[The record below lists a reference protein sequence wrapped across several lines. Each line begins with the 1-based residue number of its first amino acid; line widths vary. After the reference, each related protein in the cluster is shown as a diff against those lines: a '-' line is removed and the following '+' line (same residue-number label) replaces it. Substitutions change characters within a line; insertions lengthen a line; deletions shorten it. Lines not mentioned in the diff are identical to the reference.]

1 MAAAKPL
8 LLIVDDERPVR
19 MLLEALARREG
30 FDAIECATGKQGID
44 VLRRRHVD
52 LMFLDLHMP
61 EINGLDVLQST
72 RDISAATHIVLITG
86 AGTIESAVEAVK
98 LGAEDYLQKPL
109 DVPRITDIIRTVRLQ
124 FEQRASILDSDIA
137 LAARLEFCGMIGR
150 SAVITQLFDLI
161 RRLAPH
167 ARSVLVTG
175 ETGCGKELVA
185 RALHRL
191 GPRKD
196 KPFITVNCSAIVETL
211 FESELFGHVRGAF
224 TGATESKPGL
234 FEAAGGGTLFLDE
247 VGELPLTVQSK
258 LLRVLETGE
267 VQRVGAVQGT
277 KLDVRIIAATNRN
290 LEAGIRA
297 GSFRSDLYY
306 RLNVVEIAVPPLRER
321 REDISY
327 LTAAFV
333 RQYSTAFDKQISGL
347 TPPAEA
353 MLTQARWPGNVRQ
366 LRNVIE
372 RVCLLSEGAMLGE
385 TDIEQALGSRV
396 AAVADDPEAAET
408 PPPSKD
414 AVTAA
419 LKNAAGNKASAARL
433 LNISRRALYR
443 LIEKHQLEP
452 QAGDGG
458 IE

>member
-1 MAAAKPL
+1 
-8 LLIVDDERPVR
+8 
-19 MLLEALARREG
+19 
-30 FDAIECATGKQGID
+30 
-44 VLRRRHVD
+44 
-52 LMFLDLHMP
+52 
-61 EINGLDVLQST
+61 
-72 RDISAATHIVLITG
+72 
-86 AGTIESAVEAVK
+86 
-98 LGAEDYLQKPL
+98 
-109 DVPRITDIIRTVRLQ
+109 
-124 FEQRASILDSDIA
+124 
-137 LAARLEFCGMIGR
+137 MIGR